1 MHELAIASRLLGR
14 ALSVADE
21 YDADR
26 IDGLT
31 VAVGEVTHLAPDQ
44 LRFCLSAAA
53 DGTPAEGATVEI
65 ESVPPEGA
73 CDCGWRGTPERI
85 DATVA
90 APRRRCPE
98 CGDAIDLVAGD
109 DCDLA
114 AVDLP

>member
-1 MHELAIASRLLGR
+1 MHELAVASRLLDR
-14 ALSVADE
+14 ALSVAEDH
-21 YDADR
+21 DADQ

-53 DGTPAEGATVEI
+53 DGTIAEGAAIDI
-65 ESVPPEGA
+65 ESVPPEGE

-98 CGDAIDLVAGD
+98 CGGIITLVAGD
-109 DCDLA
+109 DCDLT

>member
-26 IDGLT
+26 ID
-31 VAVGEVTHLAPDQ
+31 GEVTHLAPDQ